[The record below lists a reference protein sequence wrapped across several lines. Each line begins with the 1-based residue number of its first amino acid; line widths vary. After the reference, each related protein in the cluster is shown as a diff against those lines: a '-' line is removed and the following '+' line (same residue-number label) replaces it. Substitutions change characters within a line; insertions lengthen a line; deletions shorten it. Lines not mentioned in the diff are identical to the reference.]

1 MEKSEKIEI
10 KIGVRKDLIQKA
22 EEYNISLEDFL
33 NVRFRK
39 YIENVINNRNDLKKE
54 LDNISGDEIKNRF
67 GEIISI
73 KEIISGISDA
83 STEGFASREDI
94 IELAKSEG
102 VDSEKTEKSIERLLL
117 YGIIIESKRN
127 RFKII
132 NDELL

>member
-10 KIGVRKDLIQKA
+10 KLGVRKDLIQKA
-22 EEYNISLEDFL
+22 EEYNISLENFL

-83 STEGFASREDI
+83 SPEGLASREDI
-94 IELAKSEG
+94 IEIAKSEG
-102 VDSEKTEKSIERLLL
+102 VDTEKTEKSIERLLL

-127 RFKII
+127 RYKII
-132 NDELL
+132 DDELL

>member
-10 KIGVRKDLIQKA
+10 KLGVRKDLIQKA
-22 EEYNISLEDFL
+22 EDYNISLEDFL

-83 STEGFASREDI
+83 SIEGFASREDI